1 MRLIQVVMTCV
12 LAVVAYFLL
21 EAFIGLDRFDSSIR
35 TVGLVVIV
43 GLSFLVS
50 RKMFP

>member
-12 LAVVAYFLL
+12 LAAVAYFLL
-21 EAFIGLDRFDSSIR
+21 EAFIGFDRFESSIQ
-35 TVGLVVIV
+35 TIGLVVIV

-50 RKMFP
+50 RKLFP